1 MSILPKIQADKKL
14 KESRRDICNNCSR
27 MVKNEGED
35 WTKDAELSKVLIGLG
50 IINDVL
56 DFDPFTICS
65 ECDCVIKYKTALA
78 SEKCPIG
85 KW

>member
-27 MVKNEGED
+27 MVKNDDEYN
-35 WTKDAELSKVLIGLG
+35 AELSTVLISLEM
-50 IINDVL
+50 INDAL
-56 DFDPFTICS
+56 DFEPFTICS

>member
-14 KESRRDICNNCSR
+14 KESRRDICNNCRR
-27 MVKNEGED
+27 MVKSDDEENE
-35 WTKDAELSKVLIGLG
+35 ELSTLLVGLG
-50 IINDVL
+50 IINDAL

-78 SEKCPIG
+78 SEKCPKG